1 MPFLID
7 QWHESCKF
15 NHFISMKTSAL
26 LPYLFL
32 TTTALLFLQCN
43 SASQE
48 YEDQEEMVDV
58 AYIIPN
64 YEQPNQLSAKIAVTA
79 AKDYAQAGKIITY
92 GQYIFINRPMEGI
105 HVVDNSN
112 PSNPVN
118 MHFISIPGSLD
129 MSIIDNHLYTDMY
142 SALVVFSIEDITAP
156 ELLSDFIVEDVF
168 YYDPYIHLPETI
180 DESTPYR
187 NYEPIDNTQ
196 GIVTSWRV
204 EIRQEPL
211 EDQIMYAIDRMEI
224 ALEATTSSADQPQ
237 TQTSTAGSM
246 TRFLPVDNYLY
257 TINFN
262 ELILFA
268 IGSDYRPSR
277 FARVDTGT
285 QAETLFLL
293 NDLLFVGSTT
303 GMLMYDVATASNPE
317 YLNSIEHFRSC
328 DPVVADSAYAYVTL
342 RGGTNCFT
350 DLNELQIIDIQN
362 PQEALEVVARQVLFN
377 PHGLAI
383 HNDHLIVCDGTA
395 GIKVLDVSDRTNPRI
410 ITTENIPFAYDIIV
424 DYPNATVVGESV
436 IYQYDLSNLP
446 NMTKVA
452 ELPLSN

>member
-1 MPFLID
+1 
-7 QWHESCKF
+7 
-15 NHFISMKTSAL
+15 MKTSN
-26 LPYLFL
+26 LFL
-32 TTTALLFLQCN
+32 FLLLASTALLFLQCD
-43 SASQE
+43 STSEEEQG
-48 YEDQEEMVDV
+48 EMVDV

-64 YEQPNQLSAKIAVTA
+64 YEQPNQLSAKITIAD
-79 AKDYAQAGKIITY
+79 AKDYEQAGKIITY
-92 GQYIFINRPMEGI
+92 ENYIFINRPMEGI
-105 HVVDNSN
+105 HVVDNSD

-118 MHFISIPGSLD
+118 LHFISIPGSLD
-129 MSIIDNHLYTDMY
+129 MSIIDNHLYADMY
-142 SALVVFSIEDITAP
+142 SALVVFSIENITTP
-156 ELLSDFIVEDVF
+156 ELLSDFTVEDVF
-168 YYDPYIHLPETI
+168 YYDPYITLPETI
-180 DESTPYR
+180 DETTVYR

-204 EIRQEPL
+204 EVRQEPL
-211 EDQIMYAIDRMEI
+211 EDQLMYSIDLMET
-224 ALEATTSSADQPQ
+224 ALEASTTSGDQPQ
-237 TQTSTAGSM
+237 ARTSTAGSM

-257 TINFN
+257 TINFH

-285 QAETLFLL
+285 QAETLFQL
-293 NDLLFVGSTT
+293 NNLLFVGSTT
-303 GMLMYDVATASNPE
+303 GMLMYDVTTPSNPE
-317 YLNSIEHFRSC
+317 YLNSVEHFRSC
-328 DPVVADSAYAYVTL
+328 DPVVADTSYAYVTL

-350 DLNELQIIDIQN
+350 DLNELQIIDIRN
-362 PQEALEVVARQVLFN
+362 PEELEVVARQVLFN

-395 GIKVLDVSDRTNPRI
+395 GIKVLDVSDRTSPRVV
-410 ITTENIPFAYDIIV
+410 TTENIPFAYDIIV